1 MAQASDIARGVER
14 LLEDMGL
21 ASIRELA
28 LASGRRAD
36 VTALGKDGQVLIV
49 EIKSGVPDFRA
60 DAKWQDYLEFC
71 DTFYFAVA
79 GDFPVDILPVTCG
92 IIIADRYGAEI
103 LRPDPGQGKDTRLAA
118 ARRKAVT
125 LRFARAA
132 AARLMKE
139 VSDDTSSQ

>member
-79 GDFPVDILPVTCG
+79 GDF
-92 IIIADRYGAEI
+92 
-103 LRPDPGQGKDTRLAA
+103 
-118 ARRKAVT
+118 RKSV
-125 LRFARAA
+125 
-132 AARLMKE
+132 
-139 VSDDTSSQ
+139 V